1 MQQFFAGPNYSGP
14 AFQLFGPAHLAALC
28 ALVILNLLLIRFKG
42 SPESTRRKVRW
53 TLAITLWLAEA
64 SWHAWNYFTGQWSVQ
79 WLLPLNVCSA
89 LIWLSGFM
97 LIFKNYTIYEFAYLI
112 GIGGAI
118 QYLATPDLGIYGF
131 PHFRFFQTFLSHGL
145 LVTSAIYM
153 TVVEGFRPTWKS
165 LLRVAVFMNLY
176 MVGIYFV
183 NVALGSDYL
192 FINSKPATTSILNLL
207 PPWPYYIAYM
217 ELLGIV
223 TFLLLYLPFYLKDRR
238 VALRPA

>member
-176 MVGIYFV
+176 MVVIYFV